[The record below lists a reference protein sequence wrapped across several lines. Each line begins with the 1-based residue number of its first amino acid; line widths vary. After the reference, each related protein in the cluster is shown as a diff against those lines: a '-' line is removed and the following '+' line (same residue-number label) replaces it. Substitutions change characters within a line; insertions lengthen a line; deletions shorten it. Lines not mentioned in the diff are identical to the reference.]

1 MGSYRDSH
9 FSLENSNQ
17 LLSSQTNDS
26 LVSGSTFSVR
36 RENQNRDTRR
46 VDERSSVRSVNNQ
59 YNSASNS
66 ATMSNTYTHS
76 TMVTDPPKLDYSK
89 ITTWQSILYKLLSA
103 ICCLCFLN
111 ILMFLAL
118 LKTFYDTYI
127 DKKHLYQKREISAYP
142 KANNKKIPRKTELS
156 YYVELLGYKLLKY
169 IIITEDGF
177 ALTLQRLVHSDGV
190 PGNSSEGRGRPIL
203 LVHGLLQS
211 SGSFITSGEK
221 SLAVQL
227 FKKGYDVWLGNNRCG
242 FEPQNV
248 FMSANDPQ
256 MWKWD
261 IREMA
266 KYDLPLMI
274 DEIIKA
280 TGFQKISLCCHSQGT
295 TQTFIALSKQYNIKI
310 DKKVDKFIALA
321 PAVFGGPLLHEK
333 LFIRFINSL
342 PPSLYNI
349 FFGINSFMP
358 ILMTMRTVFCRL
370 PFFGLMSYSMFNF
383 LFDWNDFLWD
393 KSIRDIHFLFSPVYV
408 SSQHMKWW
416 LSKDGFVDSGSILSD
431 TETWFG
437 EDIPDIMLVIGGTD
451 RLVDGR
457 KIAQHVSKLEPCIH
471 DFQCLVIPEYAHL
484 DVLWADDVQERI
496 GNPMLDF
503 LSR

>member
-9 FSLENSNQ
+9 FSLENTGQ
-17 LLSSQTNDS
+17 LLSTQTNDS
-26 LVSGSTFSVR
+26 LVSASTFS
-36 RENQNRDTRR
+36 DTFNSR
-46 VDERSSVRSVNNQ
+46 
-59 YNSASNS
+59 YNSAPNT
-66 ATMSNTYTHS
+66 ATMNKYTHS
-76 TMVTDPPKLDYSK
+76 TMAIDPPKLDYSK

-103 ICCLCFLN
+103 ICYLCFLS

-118 LKTFYDTYI
+118 LKNFYNTYI
-127 DKKHLYQKREISAYP
+127 DKKHVYQKREISAYP
-142 KANNKKIPRKTELS
+142 KAANKKIPHKTELS
-156 YYVELLGYKLLKY
+156 YYVELLGHKLLKY
-169 IIITEDGF
+169 VIVTEDGF
-177 ALTLQRLVHSDGV
+177 ALTLQRLVHADGV
-190 PGNSSEGRGRPIL
+190 PGNSSEGKGRPIL

-274 DEIIKA
+274 DEVIKA

-310 DKKVDKFIALA
+310 DKKVDKFIALS
-321 PAVFGGPLLHEK
+321 PAVFGGPLLREK
-333 LFIRFINSL
+333 LFIKFINSL
-342 PPSLYNI
+342 PPSLYNV

-358 ILMTMRTVFCRL
+358 ILMTMRTFPAYEMVV
-370 PFFGLMSYSMFNF
+370 
-383 LFDWNDFLWD
+383 
-393 KSIRDIHFLFSPVYV
+393 K
-408 SSQHMKWW
+408 
-416 LSKDGFVDSGSILSD
+416 
-431 TETWFG
+431 
-437 EDIPDIMLVIGGTD
+437 
-451 RLVDGR
+451 
-457 KIAQHVSKLEPCIH
+457 
-471 DFQCLVIPEYAHL
+471 
-484 DVLWADDVQERI
+484 
-496 GNPMLDF
+496 
-503 LSR
+503 

>member
-9 FSLENSNQ
+9 FSLENTGQ
-17 LLSSQTNDS
+17 LFSTQTNDS
-26 LVSGSTFSVR
+26 LVSASTFS
-36 RENQNRDTRR
+36 DTFN
-46 VDERSSVRSVNNQ
+46 SQ
-59 YNSASNS
+59 YNSAPNT
-66 ATMSNTYTHS
+66 ATMNKYTHS
-76 TMVTDPPKLDYSK
+76 TMAIDPPKLDYSK

-103 ICCLCFLN
+103 ICCLCFLS

-118 LKTFYDTYI
+118 LKNFYNTYI
-127 DKKHLYQKREISAYP
+127 DKKHVYQKREISAYP
-142 KANNKKIPRKTELS
+142 KATNKKIPHKTELS

-169 IIITEDGF
+169 VIVTEDGF
-177 ALTLQRLVHSDGV
+177 ALTLQRVVHADGV
-190 PGNSSEGRGRPIL
+190 PGNSSEGKGRPIL

-274 DEIIKA
+274 DEVIKA

-310 DKKVDKFIALA
+310 DKKVDKFIALS
-321 PAVFGGPLLHEK
+321 PAVFGGPLLREK
-333 LFIRFINSL
+333 LFIKFINSL

-358 ILMTMRTVFCRL
+358 ILMTMRTVLCRL
-370 PFFGLMSYSMFNF
+370 PFFGLLSYSMFNF

-416 LSKDGFVDSGSILSD
+416 LSKDGFVDSGSVLND

-437 EDIPDIMLVIGGTD
+437 EDIPDIMLVIGGAD

-457 KIAQHVSKLEPCIH
+457 KIAQHVSNLEHCIQ
-471 DFQCLVIPEYAHL
+471 DFECLVIPEYAHL
-484 DVLWADDVQERI
+484 DVLWADDVQETI
-496 GNPMLDF
+496 GDPILDF
-503 LSR
+503 LNR